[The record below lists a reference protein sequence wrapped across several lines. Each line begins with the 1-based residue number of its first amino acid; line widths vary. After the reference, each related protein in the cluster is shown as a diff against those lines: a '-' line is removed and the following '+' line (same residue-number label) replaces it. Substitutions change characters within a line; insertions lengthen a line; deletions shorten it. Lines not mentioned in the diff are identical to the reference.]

1 MAASAAL
8 HPVFLKLAGRRVLLV
23 GGGRVALGK
32 LRSLVDAGA
41 TVSVVSPEI
50 CQEIVA
56 SGVALARRVF
66 TSSDLDGVWFVV
78 AAAPRDVNRA
88 VAAAAEARG
97 IFVNAVDDVE
107 SASAYA
113 GAVLRRGGVTIAL
126 STDGEAPALAG
137 LLREALESVLPD
149 DLQDWMTCA
158 RDIRREWL
166 ANGVPIEARRALLL
180 NALVTRYQ
188 ERLP

>member
-23 GGGRVALGK
+23 GGGRVACGK

-41 TVSVVSPEI
+41 TVFVVAPEI

-56 SGVALARRVF
+56 SGVALARRAF